1 MEVRAHSTT
10 RPADPATTAAA
21 DESLIAQSDDFQR
34 HRRAFAA
41 AAAQLIADGRCTRQD
56 FLEMGGW
63 LKSVNEYQDQRVYFT
78 YCGGMTNAN
87 KIYLDASTG
96 RLFR

>member
-1 MEVRAHSTT
+1 M
-10 RPADPATTAAA
+10 RPADPAASAAA
-21 DESLIAQSDDFQR
+21 DETLVAQSDDFQR

-63 LKSVNEYQDQRVYFT
+63 LKSVNEYRDQPVYFT

-96 RLFR
+96 RIFR